1 MEQKV
6 WGLSSGLVAR
16 LTESGEGTVTV
27 AVTVAVIGS
36 ARSYLSGDWFCY
48 WVGERLLL
56 CFFMI
61 ERFDVFVVA
70 KEFYEKCKCLK
81 LPQYLTDQLL
91 RASSSIA
98 LNVAEGSGKRTL
110 EDQRRFYTIA
120 FGSLRECQAILLIEN
135 VNDEKLIKLADR
147 LGAMLFKLS
156 KKQPKR

>member
-1 MEQKV
+1 
-6 WGLSSGLVAR
+6 
-16 LTESGEGTVTV
+16 
-27 AVTVAVIGS
+27 
-36 ARSYLSGDWFCY
+36 
-48 WVGERLLL
+48 
-56 CFFMI
+56 MI

-81 LPQYLTDQLL
+81 LPQNLTDQLL

-135 VNDEKLIKLADR
+135 VNDKNLLKLADR

-156 KKQPKR
+156 KKQQKR